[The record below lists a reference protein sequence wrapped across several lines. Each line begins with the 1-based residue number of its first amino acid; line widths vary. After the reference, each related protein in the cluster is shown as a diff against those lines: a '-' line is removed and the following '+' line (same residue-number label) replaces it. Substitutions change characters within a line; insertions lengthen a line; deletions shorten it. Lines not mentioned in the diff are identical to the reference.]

1 MFPVTPFV
9 IIMRGLF
16 LQDFGLVQLW
26 LPTLV
31 LIASGA
37 GVLVLTIF
45 LFRKRLQTGWLEWML
60 ANVPMP
66 AAERKLLER
75 WLLQ

>member
-1 MFPVTPFV
+1 MIPVTPFV
-9 IIMRGLF
+9 VIMRGLF
-16 LQDFGLVQLW
+16 LQDFGLAQLW

-31 LIASGA
+31 LIATGT
-37 GVLVLTIF
+37 GVMILTIL
-45 LFRKRLQTGWLEWML
+45 LFRKRLQIGWMEWML

-75 WLLQ
+75 WLLR